1 MKNKHSVKGIN
12 ANQLRRY
19 LETRKD
25 IAKRTDRIGAI
36 AHLLGLLRHCGDDT
50 VPVSPHALAVTAQM
64 IDSDTCGIVE
74 SLDEFIFLTDAE
86 ETVEKSDG

>member
-1 MKNKHSVKGIN
+1 MKTKHSVKGID
-12 ANQLRRY
+12 ARMLRRY

-25 IAKRTDRIGAI
+25 IAKRSDRISAL
-36 AHLLGLLRHCGDDT
+36 AHLMGLLRHCGDDT

-74 SLDEFIFLTDAE
+74 SLDDFIFLTDAE
-86 ETVEKSDG
+86 DAIET